1 MLSEVT
7 GLGDL
12 LQCLLPAS
20 EYRQF
25 MMCWHFVYRALL
37 AARVASASVT
47 SASALNAS
55 TSHSGIAHS
64 RMAGLHNL
72 LHTPHFA
79 CLEPDLDPA
88 RVEGGFREDVF
99 HDAAGQFP
107 GPLVVLLRNV
117 HPQPW
122 LDVFAVLTV
131 HALMSFT
138 L

>member
-1 MLSEVT
+1 MSCATV
-7 GLGDL
+7 LGDL

-20 EYRQF
+20 EYRQY
-25 MMCWHFVYRALL
+25 MTCWHFVYRALL
-37 AARVASASVT
+37 AACVASASIT

-88 RVEGGFREDVF
+88 RVEGGCREDVF
-99 HDAAGQFP
+99 QDAA
-107 GPLVVLLRNV
+107 PLVVLLRHG

-131 HALMSFT
+131 HALMSCT